1 LDIFDR
7 VQFIFLLKRA
17 RPNVRAKWDGVNSV
31 FLVQLRKMMA
41 GDFLGSERIKKSVE
55 DVLPS
60 RWQRGIRIADGRAGR
75 NAVESRGRLCTEGA
89 QEMQKGGGQWAV
101 VSGQFWL
108 QALRRTTRAD
118 AGSVLGE
125 LR

>member
-1 LDIFDR
+1 MRLLLSCALTVFNVVGKSWWLQSIELRLDHLDIFDR

-60 RWQRGIRIADGRAGR
+60 RWQRGIRI
-75 NAVESRGRLCTEGA
+75 C
-89 QEMQKGGGQWAV
+89 
-101 VSGQFWL
+101 
-108 QALRRTTRAD
+108 
-118 AGSVLGE
+118 
-125 LR
+125 